1 MKKLM
6 QTYIFNLIAAVA
18 LLSGMVSCTD
28 DTDMPQAIDDGTT
41 SITLRIPN
49 PESAAEF
56 ARSRAATGDPDP
68 SQNAE
73 EGEGAIKSLWLLAY
87 PTDGTGSVVRKL
99 QSSGQV
105 TNEYSDYK
113 ITMKPG
119 DYRLYVVANLDNYIT
134 APISTTTDEEELQSL
149 VLNFSPKKLPN
160 LSDGLPM
167 ACLPSE
173 IDEAGDDGT
182 VAIAPGHNVT
192 VHADMTFLCAKVRY
206 TIMFDNS
213 EDGFSRPA
221 FGDNTVTV
229 SDGSFSGV
237 IASTS
242 LITPTTTT
250 TEGAFE
256 IDPAPLAAGET
267 TPNTRSWQGTVYL
280 PENLLTGKDRTL
292 LHLNA
297 TLDINDTPLSYTVP
311 LPSPD
316 ADKETAEA
324 KTALKRGHF
333 YDLTGR
339 ITTLG
344 DKLDL
349 TAEVK
354 DWTLLTLTYD
364 LHGPYF
370 LHVEKTA
377 VEIYAGIE
385 TLIPYDTDAG
395 QLTFTSEMYPDPVKD
410 PGVTLPGGPLP
421 LLVCETV
428 ERDGKQ
434 YISVNVNPAIPAE
447 NRQLENRYFD
457 IHAAN
462 LTKRINAT
470 IVSLKPFFNVSPTE
484 IEVNIREYIASG
496 EYEAEIPISFSTNLS
511 KVTITGYDSFCGSM
525 TLDGDKTYT
534 GAKEGKNIL
543 KITGLNGGTDWTE
556 TKTFTLTYTAEG
568 YPNPI
573 QVTITVKPNILNYL
587 IHFRAPADW
596 DFPHIYVY
604 QCLQL
609 PSNRPDQYKGKTV
622 GYYDLYN
629 GEKHYLSA
637 LEYSFTGKIV
647 FKGWNYSSPSDP
659 NYYNQTGGSYE
670 EGFYIFDKNQEEWNF
685 LNDNNKKHYNT
696 IDFCSTYRDSIS
708 NTEGKYPTIRT
719 VCGYCGAE
727 HINKKENNVYNNGYN
742 AMWPGI
748 QMRKDG
754 NGWWTFE
761 LSGAATPGKALIM
774 FHDGHFEG
782 GGRYPESLKPGIP
795 LFDYPNREGWL
806 DYAASGDKA
815 QFTNTKPS
823 QLRIYW
829 PDNNS
834 NQAPYIHVWTDD
846 WTTVFNDNKGYIDK
860 ESGYYY
866 FDFSMKSSWSEN
878 TKIHAM
884 LYHNDSKQTEYTI
897 SQFTD
902 IGNNTRAITIKS
914 DTSFDNSGK
923 PGNSTPFEAKT
934 YRIYWKDQIFDHCH
948 VWWISPAGEKL
959 NPAAPTWG
967 SDAQKYTGEEMRNG
981 TNYRYFQ
988 FKSTK
993 DWQPDKISFV
1003 IYQGSNSNNKT
1014 GDQKDKAFNINS
1026 SSDRAYDYYYEY
1038 N

>member
-1 MKKLM
+1 MTNSTTDISAMKKLM

-28 DTDMPQAIDDGTT
+28 DTDMPEAIDDGTT

-87 PTDGTGSVVRKL
+87 PTDGTESVVRKL
-99 QSSGQV
+99 LSSGQV

-113 ITMKPG
+113 ITIKPG
-119 DYRLYVVANLDNYIT
+119 DYRLYVVANLDSYI
-134 APISTTTDEEELQSL
+134 ANPISATTDEEELKSL
-149 VLNFSPKKLPN
+149 VLNFSPDKLPN
-160 LSDGLPM
+160 LTDGLPM

-173 IDEAGDDGT
+173 IDKAGDDGT

-221 FGDNTVTV
+221 FGDNTVTI

-242 LITPTTTT
+242 LTPATTT

-256 IDPAPLAAGET
+256 IDPAPLVAGET
-267 TPNTRSWQGTVYL
+267 TGNTRSWQGTVYL
-280 PENLLTGKDRTL
+280 PENLLSGKDRTL

-297 TLDINDTPLSYTVP
+297 TLDINDTLLSYTIP
-311 LPSPD
+311 LPSPG
-316 ADKETAEA
+316 ADKQSAEA
-324 KTALKRGHF
+324 KTLQRGHF
-333 YDLTGR
+333 YDLIGK

-395 QLTFTSEMYPDPVKD
+395 QLDFEYEPYTGSD
-410 PGVTLPGGPLP
+410 GVTRP

-434 YISVNVNPAIPAE
+434 YISVNVNPEIPAE
-447 NRQLENRYFD
+447 NKELKSWF
-457 IHAAN
+457 IIKAAN
-462 LTKRINAT
+462 LEKRIEAT

-496 EYEAEIPISFSTNLS
+496 EYEAEIPISFSTNLN
-511 KVTITGYDSFCGSM
+511 KVTITGDDAFCNSM
-525 TLDGDKTYT
+525 TLEGDKTYT
-534 GAKEGKNIL
+534 SVKEGQNIL

-556 TKTFTLTYTAEG
+556 TKTYTLTYTAEG
-568 YPNPI
+568 YPDPI
-573 QVTITVKPNILNYL
+573 PVTITVKPNILNYL

-596 DFPHIYVY
+596 THPHIYVY

-622 GYYDLYN
+622 GYYEGDYFA
-629 GEKHYLSA
+629 A
-637 LEYSFTGKIV
+637 LEYSFTGKIA
-647 FKGWNYSSPSDP
+647 FKGWNDP
-659 NYYNQTGGSYE
+659 NNNPDAEGKTEGNKGFFMFSNNSDSWNPNNAQFTNHYYDDY
-670 EGFYIFDKNQEEWNF
+670 
-685 LNDNNKKHYNT
+685 
-696 IDFCSTYRDSIS
+696 DFCKAHRDTVSRYGYAGVK
-708 NTEGKYPTIRT
+708 TECQLCLNGP
-719 VCGYCGAE
+719 
-727 HINKKENNVYNNGYN
+727 NKT
-742 AMWPGI
+742 WPGI
-748 QMRKDG
+748 LMHNDE

-761 LSGAATPGKALIM
+761 LTGVATPGKALIM
-774 FHDGHFEG
+774 FSNGHSG
-782 GGRYPESLKPGIP
+782 DNTKRYPGLEKNDKNEDISLPGIP

-846 WTTVFNDNKGYIDK
+846 WTTVFNDNKGYVDK

-884 LYHNDSKQTEYTI
+884 LYHNSNQTEYTI
-897 SQFTD
+897 SRFTD

-1014 GDQKDKAFNINS
+1014 EDQNDKAFNINS

>member
-1 MKKLM
+1 MTNSTTDISAMKKLM

-18 LLSGMVSCTD
+18 LLSGMASCTD
-28 DTDMPQAIDDGTT
+28 DTDMPRAIDDGTT

-87 PTDGTGSVVRKL
+87 PTDGTESVVRKL
-99 QSSGQV
+99 LSSGQV

-113 ITMKPG
+113 ITIKPG
-119 DYRLYVVANLDNYIT
+119 DYRLYVVANLDSYIDD
-134 APISTTTDEEELQSL
+134 PISATTDEEELKSL
-149 VLNFSPKKLPN
+149 VLNFSPERLPN

-213 EDGFSRPA
+213 ADGFSRPA
-221 FGDNTVTV
+221 FGDNTVTI

-242 LITPTTTT
+242 LITPATTT
-250 TEGAFE
+250 TERAFE
-256 IDPAPLAAGET
+256 IDPAPLAAGEAT
-267 TPNTRSWQGTVYL
+267 IYTRSWQGTVYL

-297 TLDINDTPLSYTVP
+297 TLDTNDTPLSYTIP

-316 ADKETAEA
+316 ADKQSAEA
-324 KTALKRGHF
+324 KTLKRGHY

-395 QLTFTSEMYPDPVKD
+395 QLDFEYEFYTGSD
-410 PGVTLPGGPLP
+410 GVERE
-421 LLVCETV
+421 LLECKTV

-434 YISVNVNPAIPAE
+434 YISVNVNPKIPAE
-447 NRQLENRYFD
+447 DKELKSWF
-457 IHAAN
+457 IIKAAN
-462 LTKRINAT
+462 LKKRIEAT

-496 EYEAEIPISFSTNLS
+496 EYEAEIPISFSTNLN
-511 KVTITGYDSFCGSM
+511 KVTITGDDSFCGSM
-525 TLDGDKTYT
+525 TLEGDKTYT

-568 YPNPI
+568 YPDPI
-573 QVTITVKPNILNYL
+573 PVTITVKPNILNYL

-596 DFPHIYVY
+596 THPHIYVY

-609 PSNRPDQYKGKTV
+609 PSNRTDGNSGKIV
-622 GYYDLYN
+622 GYYNED
-629 GEKHYLSA
+629 KSDAFAA
-637 LEYSFTGKIV
+637 LEYSFTGKIA
-647 FKGWNYSSPSDP
+647 FRGWNYSQNNPNAAGSSSGNDKKGFFIFDNWQSWDPSRAGFETH
-659 NYYNQTGGSYE
+659 YYNDY
-670 EGFYIFDKNQEEWNF
+670 
-685 LNDNNKKHYNT
+685 
-696 IDFCSTYRDSIS
+696 DFCKAHRDTIS
-708 NTEGKYPTIRT
+708 SYASGVKTECQACEDEPKRT
-719 VCGYCGAE
+719 
-727 HINKKENNVYNNGYN
+727 
-742 AMWPGI
+742 WPGI
-748 QMRKDG
+748 LMHNDN

-761 LSGAATPGKALIM
+761 LTGVATPGKALIM
-774 FHDGHFEG
+774 FSNGHG
-782 GGRYPESLKPGIP
+782 GDHNKRYPGLNEDKKSLPGIP

-815 QFTNTKPS
+815 QFTNTKPGD
-823 QLRIYW
+823 LPRRTYRLYW
-829 PDNNS
+829 PKELYNGVNIWYSATGNS
-834 NQAPYIHVWTDD
+834 IINTIDPTTFKTTQDGSYMYYEWVRDFEANEEKIKISSQGKKNAQDSYLDLLNHQLGDFTEAPDEPGVYCYTRIQQ
-846 WTTVFNDNKGYIDK
+846 NGY
-860 ESGYYY
+860 
-866 FDFSMKSSWSEN
+866 
-878 TKIHAM
+878 
-884 LYHNDSKQTEYTI
+884 
-897 SQFTD
+897 
-902 IGNNTRAITIKS
+902 
-914 DTSFDNSGK
+914 SGK
-923 PGNSTPFEAKT
+923 PEPTPK
-934 YRIYWKDQIFDHCH
+934 YRIWWHKDSRNACH
-948 VWWISPAGEKL
+948 IDRIYIGGDTSEL
-959 NPAAPTWG
+959 NH
-967 SDAQKYTGEEMRNG
+967 GEE
-981 TNYRYFQ
+981 T
-988 FKSTK
+988 
-993 DWQPDKISFV
+993 
-1003 IYQGSNSNNKT
+1003 YQGRTCYYYDVETAIDPINIWLYEQGNPGSWKNEYVWDKNDKSNSSKFT
-1014 GDQKDKAFNINS
+1014 KVDGK
-1026 SSDRAYDYYYEY
+1026 AYDYETLIY
-1038 N
+1038 

>member
-6 QTYIFNLIAAVA
+6 QTYISNLIAAVA
-18 LLSGMVSCTD
+18 LLSGMASCTD
-28 DTDMPQAIDDGTT
+28 DTDMPRAIDDGTT

-87 PTDGTGSVVRKL
+87 PTDGTESVVRKL
-99 QSSGQV
+99 LSSGQV

-113 ITMKPG
+113 ITIKPG
-119 DYRLYVVANLDNYIT
+119 NYRLYVVANLDSYIDD
-134 APISTTTDEEELQSL
+134 PISATTGEEELKSL
-149 VLNFSPKKLPN
+149 VLNFSSDKLPN
-160 LSDGLPM
+160 LTDGLPM

-173 IDEAGDDGT
+173 IDEAGDNGT

-213 EDGFSRPA
+213 ADGFSRPA
-221 FGDNTVTV
+221 FGDNTVTI

-242 LITPTTTT
+242 LTPATTT

-256 IDPAPLAAGET
+256 IDPAPLVAGET
-267 TPNTRSWQGTVYL
+267 TGNTRSWQGTVYL
-280 PENLLTGKDRTL
+280 PENLLSGKDRTL
-292 LHLNA
+292 LHLDA
-297 TLDINDTPLSYTVP
+297 TLDINDTPLSYTIP
-311 LPSPD
+311 LPSPG

-324 KTALKRGHF
+324 KTLKRGHY

-395 QLTFTSEMYPDPVKD
+395 QLDFEYEFYTGSD
-410 PGVTLPGGPLP
+410 GVERE
-421 LLVCETV
+421 LLECKTV

-434 YISVNVNPAIPAE
+434 YISVNVNPKIPAE
-447 NRQLENRYFD
+447 DKELKSWF
-457 IHAAN
+457 IIKAAN
-462 LTKRINAT
+462 LKKRIEAT

-496 EYEAEIPISFSTNLS
+496 EYEAEIPISFSTNLN
-511 KVTITGYDSFCGSM
+511 KVTITGDDSFCGSM
-525 TLDGDKTYT
+525 TLEGDKTYT

-568 YPNPI
+568 YPDPI
-573 QVTITVKPNILNYL
+573 PVTITVKPNILNYL

-596 DFPHIYVY
+596 THPHIYVY

-609 PSNRPDQYKGKTV
+609 PSNRTDGNSGKIV
-622 GYYDLYN
+622 GYYNED
-629 GEKHYLSA
+629 KSDAFAA
-637 LEYSFTGKIV
+637 LEYSFTGKIA
-647 FKGWNYSSPSDP
+647 FRGWNYSQNNPNAAGSSSGNDKKGFFIFDNWQSWDPSRAGFETH
-659 NYYNQTGGSYE
+659 YYNDY
-670 EGFYIFDKNQEEWNF
+670 
-685 LNDNNKKHYNT
+685 
-696 IDFCSTYRDSIS
+696 DFCKAHRDTIS
-708 NTEGKYPTIRT
+708 SYASGVKTECQACEDEPKRT
-719 VCGYCGAE
+719 
-727 HINKKENNVYNNGYN
+727 
-742 AMWPGI
+742 WPGI
-748 QMRKDG
+748 LMHNDN

-761 LSGAATPGKALIM
+761 LTGVATPGKALIM
-774 FHDGHFEG
+774 FSNGHG
-782 GGRYPESLKPGIP
+782 GDDNKRYPGLNEDKKSLPGIP

-806 DYAASGDKA
+806 DYAN
-815 QFTNTKPS
+815 FNTEFSNTPNTSTTIKKV
-823 QLRIYW
+823 RIYW
-829 PDNNS
+829 PNDYTTNI
-834 NQAPYIHVWTDD
+834 QYIHVWT
-846 WTTVFNDNKGYIDK
+846 NDGWATNWGTNQGTIDNAT
-860 ESGYYY
+860 GYYY
-866 FDFSMKSSWSEN
+866 YEFDFKSGWN
-878 TKIHAM
+878 P
-884 LYHNDSKQTEYTI
+884 L
-897 SQFTD
+897 TD
-902 IGNNTRAITIKS
+902 INYQLKKAGDNANKSIQLNKFSKIGSGNVLAVTLDEIGGLDS
-914 DTSFDNSGK
+914 SGK
-923 PGNSTPFEAKT
+923 PREYDPEPILPNNT
-934 YRIYWKDQIFDHCH
+934 YRIYWKKSKRWKYIW
-948 VWWISPAGEKL
+948 VWATDKTVNIPISEENNFTASEISGIYK
-959 NPAAPTWG
+959 G
-967 SDAQKYTGEEMRNG
+967 SDGNNYYYFDFTPTDPNG
-981 TNYRYFQ
+981 TNFYFTAN
-988 FKSTK
+988 FKVY
-993 DWQPDKISFV
+993 P
-1003 IYQGSNSNNKT
+1003 GNSNWNDGT
-1014 GDQKDKAFNINS
+1014 GSTPICKALFGT
-1026 SSDRAYDYYYEY
+1026 DRKYHLQ
-1038 N
+1038 